1 MPKFTPS
8 INLENISLIFN
19 QKIIFEKINLIKN
32 GPGLILFTGE
42 NGAGKSSLLKIASG
56 FLIPTEGAVFI
67 NNLNPFLQINRDIS
81 FLGTQNNS
89 FLMELT
95 GEENLKLLLLALNK
109 KNITFDNLVKE
120 FEGYSLLNEILEKK
134 VCDMSRGMLQSLSL
148 IASLGLGTTFI
159 FLDEPFS
166 FLSDKNKEYFK
177 NKIEKDS
184 YLKMIFIT
192 QQERTGFERF
202 PVVEVRLIKL

>member
-1 MPKFTPS
+1 MPNFTQS

-89 FLMELT
+89 FLTELT

-109 KNITFDNLVKE
+109 KNLTFDNLVKE

-148 IASLGLGTTFI
+148 IASLGFGTTFI

-192 QQERTGFERF
+192 QQESTGFERF
-202 PVVEVRLIKL
+202 PDCGSEVN